1 MAFRR
6 SSDYRT
12 LSMDV
17 TDLRIALT
25 SGNYNYTRD
34 GANKSLNRLVGYL
47 LKRGAAV
54 RVYSPVVEHPAFAPT
69 GDLIGTPSVPVPL
82 RPEYRIPLGLGDVRA
97 DLDAFAPNVVHV
109 SAPEILGH
117 SAVRYA
123 KAHDLP
129 IVASVHTRFDTYFR
143 YYRMGFVEPLLTA
156 MLRRFY
162 RRCDALL
169 TPSESMAD
177 VLRAQ
182 RMNDDIGIWSRGVEH
197 DVFNPARRDMAWRRS
212 LGIVDAEVVVGFF
225 SRLVLEKGIDVFAQ
239 TIAELER
246 RGVAHRVLIVGD
258 GPARDGFA
266 AQVPRAVFTGQLGGV
281 DLARAVA
288 SMDVLLFPSVT
299 ETFGNVTL
307 EAMACGLPVVGA
319 NATGTSS
326 LIEDGVTGRLI
337 EPADIAGYADAL
349 EHYVRDPA
357 ARAAAGAAGTKAA
370 QAYHWDAINDAV
382 AQTYLRVIARH
393 RSR

>member
-1 MAFRR
+1 
-6 SSDYRT
+6 
-12 LSMDV
+12 MDV
-17 TDLRIALT
+17 THLRIALT

-34 GANKSLNRLVGYL
+34 GANKSLNRLVEYL

-54 RVYSPVVEHPAFAPT
+54 RVYSPVVKRPAFAPT

-82 RPEYRIPLGLGDVRA
+82 RPEYRIPLGLGNVRV

-109 SAPEILGH
+109 SSPEFLGH

-123 KAHDLP
+123 KAHGLP
-129 IVASVHTRFDTYFR
+129 VVASVHTRFDTYLR
-143 YYRMGFVEPLLTA
+143 YYHLGFIEPVLTT

-162 RRCDALL
+162 RRCDALV
-169 TPSESMAD
+169 TPSESMAA

-182 RMNDDIGIWSRGVEH
+182 GMNDDIGIWSRGVEH
-197 DVFNPARRDMAWRRS
+197 DIFNPLRRDLAWRRS
-212 LGIVDAEVVVGFF
+212 LGISDAEVVIGFF

-239 TIAELER
+239 AIAELER
-246 RGVAHRVLIVGD
+246 RGVAPRVLIVGD
-258 GPARDGFA
+258 GPARDGFM
-266 AQVPRAVFTGQLGGV
+266 AQVPRAVFTGYLSGT

-319 NATGTSS
+319 NATGTSG

-337 EPADIAGYADAL
+337 EPTDIAGYADAVQR
-349 EHYVRDPA
+349 YVEDPS
-357 ARAAAGAAGTKAA
+357 ARAAAGAAGGRAA
-370 QAYHWDAINDAV
+370 EAYHWDVINEAV

-393 RSR
+393 GNR

>member
-1 MAFRR
+1 
-6 SSDYRT
+6 
-12 LSMDV
+12 MDV

-54 RVYSPVVEHPAFAPT
+54 RVYSPVVAHPAFAAT

-82 RPEYRIPLGLGDVRA
+82 RPEYRIPLGLGDVRG

-109 SAPEILGH
+109 SAPEFLGH

-123 KAHDLP
+123 RTHDLP
-129 IVASVHTRFDTYFR
+129 VVASVHTRFDTYLR
-143 YYRMGFVEPLLTA
+143 YYKLGFVEPALTA
-156 MLRRFY
+156 LLRRFY
-162 RRCDALL
+162 RRCDALI
-169 TPSESMAD
+169 TPSESMAT

-182 RMNDDIGIWSRGVEH
+182 HMNDDIGIWSRGVEH
-197 DVFNPARRDMAWRRS
+197 EVFNPARRDLAWRRT
-212 LGIVDAEVVVGFF
+212 LGIGDSEVVIGFF
-225 SRLVLEKGIDVFAQ
+225 SRLVLEKGLEVFARA
-239 TIAELER
+239 IGELER
-246 RGVAHRVLIVGD
+246 RGVAQRVLIVGD
-258 GPARDGFA
+258 GPARETFA
-266 AQVPRAVFTGQLGGV
+266 AQLPGAVFTGFLSGT

-326 LIEDGVTGRLI
+326 LVEDAVTGRLI
-337 EPADIAGYADAL
+337 EPTDIAGYADAL
-349 EHYVRDPA
+349 QYYVEDA
-357 ARAAAGAAGTKAA
+357 NARRAAGAAGAKAA
-370 QAYHWDAINDAV
+370 EAYHWDAINATV
-382 AQTYLRVIARH
+382 AQTYLRVIAR
-393 RSR
+393 RRAS